1 MLLQPSLVDKKI
13 QKKNIYIL
21 YIHIS
26 FLCIYIHLWHM
37 YTHSPYKLNNLR
49 SIMGQSDHFSE
60 SETSIFNW
68 FFQLDDSKS
77 SHGKWLDIT
86 KCQFFFWLFI
96 KYQLMKS
103 WLVVLGHNSSTKHPY
118 IYIYKPGSWEFQVSI
133 NPPKT
138 LIEWSPQATR

>member
-13 QKKNIYIL
+13 HKKIYIYIY

-26 FLCIYIHLWHM
+26 FLCIYIWHM

-86 KCQFFFWLFI
+86 KCQFFF
-96 KYQLMKS
+96 
-103 WLVVLGHNSSTKHPY
+103 LVV
-118 IYIYKPGSWEFQVSI
+118 YKVPADEILVGCLR
-133 NPPKT
+133 T
-138 LIEWSPQATR
+138 